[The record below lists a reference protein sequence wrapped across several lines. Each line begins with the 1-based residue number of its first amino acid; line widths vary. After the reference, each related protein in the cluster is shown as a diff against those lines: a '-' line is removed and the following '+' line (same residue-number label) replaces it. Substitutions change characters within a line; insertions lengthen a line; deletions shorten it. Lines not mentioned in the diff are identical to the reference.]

1 MDVVA
6 VAILALA
13 QGRHP
18 ATQAL
23 DGQAS
28 GGVDAGRTQN
38 TDPHPVPGAPNPQA
52 ALGINP
58 PGSPT
63 AFRVERTG
71 FVDHCAGTIT
81 VHTRR
86 AHVNQAAW

>member
-18 ATQAL
+18 TAQTF
-23 DGQAS
+23 DGQTIR
-28 GGVDAGRTQN
+28 GVDAGRTQN
-38 TDPHPVPGAPNPQA
+38 TDPHPVPGAPDPQA

-63 AFRVERTG
+63 ALRIERTG
-71 FVDHCAGTIT
+71 FVDHRAGTIT